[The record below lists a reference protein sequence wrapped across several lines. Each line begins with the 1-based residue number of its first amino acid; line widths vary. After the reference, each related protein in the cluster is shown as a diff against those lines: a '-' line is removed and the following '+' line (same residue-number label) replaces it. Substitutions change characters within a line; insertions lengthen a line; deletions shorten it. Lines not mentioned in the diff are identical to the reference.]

1 MDLQKSCRRLAAWV
15 LTLALAAALALPG
28 GAVYAMPIQTA
39 NAQESVY
46 LINAVTGEVLLD
58 QNSGQQRCVASLTK
72 MMTALLLL
80 ESGKNLDETI
90 TVPADLTEEFQKIRS
105 QNGSTILLAAGEQLR
120 RIDLLYALLVCSAN
134 DAASVIAW
142 DVAGSI
148 PAFVQQMNAR
158 AAQLGCTSTR
168 FSCPHGLYDDGNV
181 STAQDMGKIAIAC
194 AQYEIYRQIADTLQY
209 EIPATNLHAARSIRS
224 TNKMLDPENSCYR
237 AYIHGM
243 KTGFTTKAG
252 RCIVAFAQQDG
263 HSYGLVILGCDTLEH
278 LFTEC
283 DDLFDWAFASFAD
296 RPLVDTQTV
305 LTTVDL
311 NKCRTEPSVELYA
324 AAPVSGYGHS
334 DDKVSYSFD
343 LPESV
348 SATVKEGQKLGTATV
363 YLDGYEVGQVDLVTH
378 REYVSDFRTDIKAT
392 LLLLCALI
400 LILCALGFA
409 TLRCCGGLTLNQ
421 RRRQMKKRR

>member
-1 MDLQKSCRRLAAWV
+1 MDLHKNCRRLAAWV

-72 MMTALLLL
+72 MMTALLL

-90 TVPADLTEEFQKIRS
+90 TVPASLTEEFQNIRG
-105 QNGSTILLAAGEQLR
+105 QNGCTILLTAGEQLR

-148 PAFVQQMNAR
+148 PDFVQQMNAR
-158 AAQLGCTSTR
+158 AAQLGCTSTQ

-181 STAQDMGKIAIAC
+181 STAQDMGKIAMAC
-194 AQYEIYRQIADTLQY
+194 AQYELYRQIADTLQY
-209 EIPATNLHAARSIRS
+209 EIPATNQHAARSIHS

-243 KTGFTTKAG
+243 KTEFTTKAG
-252 RCIVAFAQQDG
+252 RCYVTAAQQGD
-263 HSYGLVILGCDTLEH
+263 SIYGLVILGSDRENIYAEAAAIL
-278 LFTEC
+278 
-283 DDLFDWAFASFAD
+283 DWAFAGC
-296 RPLVDTQTV
+296 PQQQ
-305 LTTVDL
+305 
-311 NKCRTEPSVELYA
+311 A
-324 AAPVSGYGHS
+324 AA
-334 DDKVSYSFD
+334 
-343 LPESV
+343 
-348 SATVKEGQKLGTATV
+348 
-363 YLDGYEVGQVDLVTH
+363 
-378 REYVSDFRTDIKAT
+378 
-392 LLLLCALI
+392 
-400 LILCALGFA
+400 
-409 TLRCCGGLTLNQ
+409 
-421 RRRQMKKRR
+421 

>member
-15 LTLALAAALALPG
+15 LTLALTVALALPG

-72 MMTALLLL
+72 MMTALLLV
-80 ESGKNLDETI
+80 ESGKDLNGEV
-90 TVPADLTEEFQKIRS
+90 TVPTDLTQEFKDI
-105 QNGSTILLAAGEQLR
+105 QNANGTTMGLRIGETVR

-148 PAFVQQMNAR
+148 PAFVQQMNAQ
-158 AAQLGCTSTR
+158 AEQLGCTSTR

-224 TNKMLDPENSCYR
+224 TNKMLDPENSCYLSL
-237 AYIHGM
+237 IH
-243 KTGFTTKAG
+243 
-252 RCIVAFAQQDG
+252 I
-263 HSYGLVILGCDTLEH
+263 
-278 LFTEC
+278 
-283 DDLFDWAFASFAD
+283 
-296 RPLVDTQTV
+296 
-305 LTTVDL
+305 
-311 NKCRTEPSVELYA
+311 
-324 AAPVSGYGHS
+324 
-334 DDKVSYSFD
+334 
-343 LPESV
+343 
-348 SATVKEGQKLGTATV
+348 
-363 YLDGYEVGQVDLVTH
+363 
-378 REYVSDFRTDIKAT
+378 
-392 LLLLCALI
+392 
-400 LILCALGFA
+400 
-409 TLRCCGGLTLNQ
+409 
-421 RRRQMKKRR
+421 

>member
-28 GAVYAMPIQTA
+28 RAVYAMPIQTA

-80 ESGKNLDETI
+80 ESGKNLDESI

-158 AAQLGCTSTR
+158 AAQLGCTGTR

-252 RCIVAFAQQDG
+252 RCYVTAAQQGDTI
-263 HSYGLVILGCDTLEH
+263 YGLVILGSDRKNIYAEAAAIL
-278 LFTEC
+278 
-283 DDLFDWAFASFAD
+283 DWAFAGC
-296 RPLVDTQTV
+296 PQQQ
-305 LTTVDL
+305 
-311 NKCRTEPSVELYA
+311 A
-324 AAPVSGYGHS
+324 AA
-334 DDKVSYSFD
+334 
-343 LPESV
+343 
-348 SATVKEGQKLGTATV
+348 
-363 YLDGYEVGQVDLVTH
+363 
-378 REYVSDFRTDIKAT
+378 
-392 LLLLCALI
+392 
-400 LILCALGFA
+400 
-409 TLRCCGGLTLNQ
+409 
-421 RRRQMKKRR
+421 

>member
-39 NAQESVY
+39 NAQESIY

-158 AAQLGCTSTR
+158 VAQLGCTSTR

-252 RCIVAFAQQDG
+252 RCYVTAAQQGGYHLRAG
-263 HSYGLVILGCDTLEH
+263 HSGLGPEKHLRRSCGHSGLGLCGL
-278 LFTEC
+278 
-283 DDLFDWAFASFAD
+283 S
-296 RPLVDTQTV
+296 
-305 LTTVDL
+305 
-311 NKCRTEPSVELYA
+311 A
-324 AAPVSGYGHS
+324 AAGCCLKKAGFLLPASVICFIAEEVDYRGYAHAS
-334 DDKVSYSFD
+334 
-343 LPESV
+343 
-348 SATVKEGQKLGTATV
+348 
-363 YLDGYEVGQVDLVTH
+363 
-378 REYVSDFRTDIKAT
+378 
-392 LLLLCALI
+392 
-400 LILCALGFA
+400 
-409 TLRCCGGLTLNQ
+409 
-421 RRRQMKKRR
+421 

>member
-1 MDLQKSCRRLAAWV
+1 MDLHKSCRRLAAWV
-15 LTLALAAALALPG
+15 LTLALTVALALPG

-105 QNGSTILLAAGEQLR
+105 QNGSTILLAAGEQIR

-158 AAQLGCTSTR
+158 AEQLGCTGTR

-252 RCIVAFAQQDG
+252 RCYVTAAQQGDTI
-263 HSYGLVILGCDTLEH
+263 YGLVILGS
-278 LFTEC
+278 
-283 DDLFDWAFASFAD
+283 DLKNIYAEAAAILDWAFAGC
-296 RPLVDTQTV
+296 PQQQ
-305 LTTVDL
+305 
-311 NKCRTEPSVELYA
+311 A
-324 AAPVSGYGHS
+324 AA
-334 DDKVSYSFD
+334 
-343 LPESV
+343 
-348 SATVKEGQKLGTATV
+348 
-363 YLDGYEVGQVDLVTH
+363 
-378 REYVSDFRTDIKAT
+378 
-392 LLLLCALI
+392 
-400 LILCALGFA
+400 
-409 TLRCCGGLTLNQ
+409 
-421 RRRQMKKRR
+421 

>member
-15 LTLALAAALALPG
+15 LTLALTVALALPG

-39 NAQESVY
+39 NAQESIY

-58 QNSGQQRCVASLTK
+58 QNSDQQRCVASLTK

-90 TVPADLTEEFQKIRS
+90 TVPADLTEEFQNIRS
-105 QNGSTILLAAGEQLR
+105 QNGSTLLLTAGEQLR

-158 AAQLGCTSTR
+158 AAQLGCTGTR

-194 AQYEIYRQIADTLQY
+194 AQYELYRQIADTLQY

-252 RCIVAFAQQDG
+252 RCYVTAAQQGD
-263 HSYGLVILGCDTLEH
+263 SIYGLVILGSDRKNIYNEAAAIL
-278 LFTEC
+278 
-283 DDLFDWAFASFAD
+283 DWAFAGC
-296 RPLVDTQTV
+296 PQQQ
-305 LTTVDL
+305 
-311 NKCRTEPSVELYA
+311 A
-324 AAPVSGYGHS
+324 AA
-334 DDKVSYSFD
+334 
-343 LPESV
+343 
-348 SATVKEGQKLGTATV
+348 
-363 YLDGYEVGQVDLVTH
+363 
-378 REYVSDFRTDIKAT
+378 
-392 LLLLCALI
+392 
-400 LILCALGFA
+400 
-409 TLRCCGGLTLNQ
+409 
-421 RRRQMKKRR
+421 

>member
-1 MDLQKSCRRLAAWV
+1 MDLHKSCRRLAAWV
-15 LTLALAAALALPG
+15 LTLALTVALALPG

-39 NAQESVY
+39 NAQESIY

-58 QNSGQQRCVASLTK
+58 QNSDQQRCVASLTK

-90 TVPADLTEEFQKIRS
+90 TVPASLTEEFQKIRS
-105 QNGSTILLAAGEQLR
+105 QNGSTILLAAGEQIR

-158 AAQLGCTSTR
+158 AVQLGCTGTR

-194 AQYEIYRQIADTLQY
+194 AQYELYRQIADTLQY

-252 RCIVAFAQQDG
+252 RCYVTAAQQGDTI
-263 HSYGLVILGCDTLEH
+263 YGLVILGS
-278 LFTEC
+278 
-283 DDLFDWAFASFAD
+283 DLKNIYAEAAAILDWAFAGC
-296 RPLVDTQTV
+296 PQQQ
-305 LTTVDL
+305 
-311 NKCRTEPSVELYA
+311 A
-324 AAPVSGYGHS
+324 AA
-334 DDKVSYSFD
+334 
-343 LPESV
+343 
-348 SATVKEGQKLGTATV
+348 
-363 YLDGYEVGQVDLVTH
+363 
-378 REYVSDFRTDIKAT
+378 
-392 LLLLCALI
+392 
-400 LILCALGFA
+400 
-409 TLRCCGGLTLNQ
+409 
-421 RRRQMKKRR
+421 

>member
-15 LTLALAAALALPG
+15 LTLALTVALALPG

-58 QNSGQQRCVASLTK
+58 QNSDQQRCVASLTK

-80 ESGKNLDETI
+80 ESGKDLNETI
-90 TVPADLTEEFQKIRS
+90 TIPADLTEEFQNIRS
-105 QNGSTILLAAGEQLR
+105 QNGSTLLLTAGEQLR

-158 AAQLGCTSTR
+158 AAQLGCTGTR

-181 STAQDMGKIAIAC
+181 STAQDMGKIAMAC
-194 AQYEIYRQIADTLQY
+194 AQYELYRQIADTLQY

-252 RCIVAFAQQDG
+252 RCYVTAAQQGDTI
-263 HSYGLVILGCDTLEH
+263 YGLVILGS
-278 LFTEC
+278 
-283 DDLFDWAFASFAD
+283 DLKNIYAEAGAILDWAFAGC
-296 RPLVDTQTV
+296 PQQQ
-305 LTTVDL
+305 
-311 NKCRTEPSVELYA
+311 A
-324 AAPVSGYGHS
+324 AA
-334 DDKVSYSFD
+334 
-343 LPESV
+343 
-348 SATVKEGQKLGTATV
+348 
-363 YLDGYEVGQVDLVTH
+363 
-378 REYVSDFRTDIKAT
+378 
-392 LLLLCALI
+392 
-400 LILCALGFA
+400 
-409 TLRCCGGLTLNQ
+409 
-421 RRRQMKKRR
+421 

>member
-28 GAVYAMPIQTA
+28 WAVYAMPIQTA
-39 NAQESVY
+39 NAQESIY

-90 TVPADLTEEFQKIRS
+90 TVPADLTEEFQNIRS

-158 AAQLGCTSTR
+158 AEQLGCTSTR

-252 RCIVAFAQQDG
+252 RCYVTAAQQGDTI
-263 HSYGLVILGCDTLEH
+263 YGLVILGSDRKNIYAEAAAIL
-278 LFTEC
+278 
-283 DDLFDWAFASFAD
+283 DWAFAGC
-296 RPLVDTQTV
+296 PQQQ
-305 LTTVDL
+305 
-311 NKCRTEPSVELYA
+311 A
-324 AAPVSGYGHS
+324 AA
-334 DDKVSYSFD
+334 
-343 LPESV
+343 
-348 SATVKEGQKLGTATV
+348 
-363 YLDGYEVGQVDLVTH
+363 
-378 REYVSDFRTDIKAT
+378 
-392 LLLLCALI
+392 
-400 LILCALGFA
+400 
-409 TLRCCGGLTLNQ
+409 
-421 RRRQMKKRR
+421 

>member
-15 LTLALAAALALPG
+15 LTLALAAALALTG

-105 QNGSTILLAAGEQLR
+105 QNGSTLLLAAGEQLR

-252 RCIVAFAQQDG
+252 RCYVTAAQQGDTI
-263 HSYGLVILGCDTLEH
+263 YGLVILGSDRKNIYVEAAAILG
-278 LFTEC
+278 
-283 DDLFDWAFASFAD
+283 WAFAGC
-296 RPLVDTQTV
+296 PQQQ
-305 LTTVDL
+305 
-311 NKCRTEPSVELYA
+311 A
-324 AAPVSGYGHS
+324 AA
-334 DDKVSYSFD
+334 
-343 LPESV
+343 
-348 SATVKEGQKLGTATV
+348 
-363 YLDGYEVGQVDLVTH
+363 
-378 REYVSDFRTDIKAT
+378 
-392 LLLLCALI
+392 
-400 LILCALGFA
+400 
-409 TLRCCGGLTLNQ
+409 
-421 RRRQMKKRR
+421 

>member
-28 GAVYAMPIQTA
+28 WAVYAMPIQTA

-90 TVPADLTEEFQKIRS
+90 TVPADLTEEFQNIRS

-158 AAQLGCTSTR
+158 AEQLGCTSTR

-252 RCIVAFAQQDG
+252 RCYVTAAQQGDTI
-263 HSYGLVILGCDTLEH
+263 YGLVILGSDRKNIYAEAAAIL
-278 LFTEC
+278 
-283 DDLFDWAFASFAD
+283 DWAFAGC
-296 RPLVDTQTV
+296 PQQQ
-305 LTTVDL
+305 
-311 NKCRTEPSVELYA
+311 A
-324 AAPVSGYGHS
+324 AA
-334 DDKVSYSFD
+334 
-343 LPESV
+343 
-348 SATVKEGQKLGTATV
+348 
-363 YLDGYEVGQVDLVTH
+363 
-378 REYVSDFRTDIKAT
+378 
-392 LLLLCALI
+392 
-400 LILCALGFA
+400 
-409 TLRCCGGLTLNQ
+409 
-421 RRRQMKKRR
+421 

>member
-1 MDLQKSCRRLAAWV
+1 MDLHKSCRRLAAWV
-15 LTLALAAALALPG
+15 LTLALTVALALPG

-105 QNGSTILLAAGEQLR
+105 QNGSTILLAAGEQIR

-158 AAQLGCTSTR
+158 AEQLGCTGTR
-168 FSCPHGLYDDGNV
+168 FSCPHGLYDDGKV

-252 RCIVAFAQQDG
+252 RCYVTAAQQGDTI
-263 HSYGLVILGCDTLEH
+263 YGLVILGS
-278 LFTEC
+278 
-283 DDLFDWAFASFAD
+283 DLKNIYAEAAAILDWAFAGC
-296 RPLVDTQTV
+296 PQQQ
-305 LTTVDL
+305 
-311 NKCRTEPSVELYA
+311 A
-324 AAPVSGYGHS
+324 AA
-334 DDKVSYSFD
+334 
-343 LPESV
+343 
-348 SATVKEGQKLGTATV
+348 
-363 YLDGYEVGQVDLVTH
+363 
-378 REYVSDFRTDIKAT
+378 
-392 LLLLCALI
+392 
-400 LILCALGFA
+400 
-409 TLRCCGGLTLNQ
+409 
-421 RRRQMKKRR
+421 

>member
-15 LTLALAAALALPG
+15 LTLALAAALALTG

-120 RIDLLYALLVCSAN
+120 RIDLLYALLV
-134 DAASVIAW
+134 
-142 DVAGSI
+142 I

-252 RCIVAFAQQDG
+252 RCYVTAAQQGDTI
-263 HSYGLVILGCDTLEH
+263 YGLVILGSDRKNIYAEAAAIL
-278 LFTEC
+278 
-283 DDLFDWAFASFAD
+283 DWAFAGC
-296 RPLVDTQTV
+296 PQQQ
-305 LTTVDL
+305 
-311 NKCRTEPSVELYA
+311 A
-324 AAPVSGYGHS
+324 AA
-334 DDKVSYSFD
+334 
-343 LPESV
+343 
-348 SATVKEGQKLGTATV
+348 
-363 YLDGYEVGQVDLVTH
+363 
-378 REYVSDFRTDIKAT
+378 
-392 LLLLCALI
+392 
-400 LILCALGFA
+400 
-409 TLRCCGGLTLNQ
+409 
-421 RRRQMKKRR
+421 

>member
-39 NAQESVY
+39 NAQESIY

-90 TVPADLTEEFQKIRS
+90 TVPASLTQEFQNIRS

-194 AQYEIYRQIADTLQY
+194 AQYELYRQIADTLQY

-252 RCIVAFAQQDG
+252 RCYVTAAQQGDTI
-263 HSYGLVILGCDTLEH
+263 YGLVILGSDRKNIYAEAAAIL
-278 LFTEC
+278 
-283 DDLFDWAFASFAD
+283 DWAFAGC
-296 RPLVDTQTV
+296 PQQQ
-305 LTTVDL
+305 
-311 NKCRTEPSVELYA
+311 A
-324 AAPVSGYGHS
+324 AA
-334 DDKVSYSFD
+334 
-343 LPESV
+343 
-348 SATVKEGQKLGTATV
+348 
-363 YLDGYEVGQVDLVTH
+363 
-378 REYVSDFRTDIKAT
+378 
-392 LLLLCALI
+392 
-400 LILCALGFA
+400 
-409 TLRCCGGLTLNQ
+409 
-421 RRRQMKKRR
+421 

>member
-1 MDLQKSCRRLAAWV
+1 MDLHKKCRRLAAWV

-28 GAVYAMPIQTA
+28 GAAYAMPIQTA
-39 NAQESVY
+39 NAQESIY

-90 TVPADLTEEFQKIRS
+90 TVPADLTEEFQNIRS

-158 AAQLGCTSTR
+158 AAQLGCTGTR

-181 STAQDMGKIAIAC
+181 SNAQDMAKIAIAC
-194 AQYEIYRQIADTLQY
+194 AQYELYRQIADTLQY

-252 RCIVAFAQQDG
+252 RCYVTAAQQGD
-263 HSYGLVILGCDTLEH
+263 SIYGLVILGS
-278 LFTEC
+278 
-283 DDLFDWAFASFAD
+283 DLKNIYAEAAAILDWAFAGC
-296 RPLVDTQTV
+296 P
-305 LTTVDL
+305 
-311 NKCRTEPSVELYA
+311 EPQA
-324 AAPVSGYGHS
+324 AA
-334 DDKVSYSFD
+334 
-343 LPESV
+343 
-348 SATVKEGQKLGTATV
+348 
-363 YLDGYEVGQVDLVTH
+363 
-378 REYVSDFRTDIKAT
+378 
-392 LLLLCALI
+392 
-400 LILCALGFA
+400 
-409 TLRCCGGLTLNQ
+409 
-421 RRRQMKKRR
+421 

>member
-15 LTLALAAALALPG
+15 LTLALTVALALPG

-58 QNSGQQRCVASLTK
+58 QNSDQQRCVASLTK

-80 ESGKNLDETI
+80 ESGKDLNETI
-90 TVPADLTEEFQKIRS
+90 TVPASLTEEFQKIRS
-105 QNGSTILLAAGEQLR
+105 QNGSTLLLAAGEQLR

-158 AAQLGCTSTR
+158 AAQLGCTSTQ

-181 STAQDMGKIAIAC
+181 STAQDMAKIAIAC
-194 AQYEIYRQIADTLQY
+194 AQYELYRQIADTLQY

-252 RCIVAFAQQDG
+252 RCYVTAAQQGD
-263 HSYGLVILGCDTLEH
+263 SIYGLVILGS
-278 LFTEC
+278 
-283 DDLFDWAFASFAD
+283 DLKNIYAEAGAILDWAFAGC
-296 RPLVDTQTV
+296 PQ
-305 LTTVDL
+305 
-311 NKCRTEPSVELYA
+311 PQA
-324 AAPVSGYGHS
+324 AA
-334 DDKVSYSFD
+334 
-343 LPESV
+343 
-348 SATVKEGQKLGTATV
+348 
-363 YLDGYEVGQVDLVTH
+363 
-378 REYVSDFRTDIKAT
+378 
-392 LLLLCALI
+392 
-400 LILCALGFA
+400 
-409 TLRCCGGLTLNQ
+409 
-421 RRRQMKKRR
+421 

>member
-15 LTLALAAALALPG
+15 LTLALTVALALPG

-39 NAQESVY
+39 NAQESIY

-58 QNSGQQRCVASLTK
+58 QNSDQQRCVASLTK

-80 ESGKNLDETI
+80 ESGKDLDETI
-90 TVPADLTEEFQKIRS
+90 TIPADLTEEFQNIRS
-105 QNGSTILLAAGEQLR
+105 QNGSTLLLAAGEQLR

-158 AAQLGCTSTR
+158 AAQLGCTGTR
-168 FSCPHGLYDDGNV
+168 FSCPHGLYDDGNI

-194 AQYEIYRQIADTLQY
+194 AQYELYRQIADTLQY

-252 RCIVAFAQQDG
+252 RCYVTAAQQGDTI
-263 HSYGLVILGCDTLEH
+263 YGLVILGSDRKNIYNEAAAIL
-278 LFTEC
+278 
-283 DDLFDWAFASFAD
+283 DWAFAGC
-296 RPLVDTQTV
+296 PQQQ
-305 LTTVDL
+305 
-311 NKCRTEPSVELYA
+311 A
-324 AAPVSGYGHS
+324 AA
-334 DDKVSYSFD
+334 
-343 LPESV
+343 
-348 SATVKEGQKLGTATV
+348 
-363 YLDGYEVGQVDLVTH
+363 
-378 REYVSDFRTDIKAT
+378 
-392 LLLLCALI
+392 
-400 LILCALGFA
+400 
-409 TLRCCGGLTLNQ
+409 
-421 RRRQMKKRR
+421 